1 MDLLKLSNQVCFPLY
16 ALSRKIT
23 AHYQP
28 LLDKLDVTYPQ
39 YLVMMLLW
47 EFKELSV
54 KELGR
59 QLMLDSGTLTPLL
72 KRMEEKS
79 LVVRTRS
86 AQDERVVMITL
97 TEGGKKLKK
106 RAGDIPE
113 KLMCSLGLTVEE
125 MMALQQLTTT
135 IISKIEAAEAAKTE
149 LG

>member
-39 YLVMMLLW
+39 YLVMLLLW